1 MVHLASIPLELLHSV
16 ASLLLRPDQA
26 ALARTCKVLNGILT
40 PIVWGDVEL
49 HFRGTHEGVNID
61 AQLGLEDDDEAD
73 YYENEAEYPF
83 HDIAKE
89 PSQRKYSQR
98 EFDEPEPESGGNS
111 DQRNQRLPDGYEGP
125 IIGMPERNR
134 NRTDTQYGKDEKFC
148 RTSYI
153 TSAPRWA
160 ELALHVQSLCMS
172 VGVDDGFIRLLSDL
186 RNLRSLELVGLPLP
200 LEARCPGASPKI
212 EMPALTN
219 LKLRGYFP
227 VAFLKEIFV
236 NARTITHLN
245 LGLLA
250 NKFDDKTYLRPYQG
264 DSNHGDDEEEEDS
277 MAFHSPIWLTDDLTR
292 RFTSLTHL
300 HLVKPYS
307 GDTTIII
314 FYFCKTPPAYEKVIY
329 DEWMRILEVSSGT
342 LKEVILEHRLPV
354 NDRCA
359 MDRGNYVPERKKK
372 RGGYEACPGDT
383 MFCQTV
389 LRQLLQQSER
399 FDKLQH
405 LALRGMRISRIPI
418 SDDGP
423 SDPSSGLPSAG
434 LHQNGQGNSGPY
446 PVGPPWD
453 EPGVKGVVPGI
464 EGRPDNDELLR
475 DAYPD
480 CDVELAEA
488 PYGIYPYDGHSYEG
502 WEENHPKVPRQD
514 DGDGLLDEYRYHR
527 DYLQRYGPQWRIP
540 N

>member
-61 AQLGLEDDDEAD
+61 AQLGLEEDDEAD

-111 DQRNQRLPDGYEGP
+111 DQRNQRLPDGYDGP
-125 IIGMPERNR
+125 IIGMPERNS

-148 RTSYI
+148 RTSCI
-153 TSAPRWA
+153 ASAPRWA

-212 EMPALTN
+212 EMPALAN

-227 VAFLKEIFV
+227 VAFLKEILV

-250 NKFDDKTYLRPYQG
+250 NKSDDKTYLRPYQG

-277 MAFHSPIWLTDDLTR
+277 MAFHSPIWLTDDLAR

-307 GDTTIII
+307 GDTTI
-314 FYFCKTPPAYEKVIY
+314 IY

-354 NDRCA
+354 NDTCV
-359 MDRGNYVPERKKK
+359 MDRGDYVPERKKN
-372 RGGYEACPGDT
+372 RGGYEACTGDT

-389 LRQLLQQSER
+389 LQQLLQQSER
-399 FDKLQH
+399 SSQH
-405 LALRGMRISRIPI
+405 RASSKRPRWFRPISRG
-418 SDDGP
+418 S
-423 SDPSSGLPSAG
+423 
-434 LHQNGQGNSGPY
+434 
-446 PVGPPWD
+446 PWD
-453 EPGVKGVVPGI
+453 EPGVKGVIPGI